1 MTARQRRLKWA
12 WKQQVPEPTAEL
24 ALMGIAYYGG
34 EKRGVTLRKIV
45 EWSKGGHGQF
55 RHAFEILTGAGL
67 IESAGTNSRGEEKY
81 RIVNPGERKGEQ

>member
-12 WKQQVPEPTAEL
+12 WKQQASTPTAEL
-24 ALMGIAYYGG
+24 ALLGIAYYGG

-55 RHAFEILTGAGL
+55 RHAFETLIGAEL
-67 IESAGTNSRGEEKY
+67 IESAGTNSWGEQKY
-81 RIVNPGERKGEQ
+81 RVVGPHGRKAEQ